1 MRSVF
6 HFLSPHQFIKSMS
19 CDKLLYTQVLAL
31 ASARNNNN
39 YAGMHF
45 QISLLQYPYH
55 VTIVSSFCHQF
66 LPRSS
71 VAMSA
76 AASSFQT
83 LLATWEAIIEFRPNL
98 NQCRQSVQL
107 LSQAVPNVLP
117 AAREWIVM
125 ANQLLDRIEPEL
137 QRTEHQLL
145 CVLQLQ
151 LQHALDQIGHLPQ
164 LDAD

>member
-1 MRSVF
+1 
-6 HFLSPHQFIKSMS
+6 
-19 CDKLLYTQVLAL
+19 
-31 ASARNNNN
+31 
-39 YAGMHF
+39 MHF
-45 QISLLQYPYH
+45 QISLLQYTYH

-83 LLATWEAIIEFRPNL
+83 LLAPWETIIEFRTNL
-98 NQCRQSVQL
+98 NKCRQSLQL

-125 ANQLLDRIEPEL
+125 AKQLLDRIEPEL
-137 QRTEHQLL
+137 QRIEHQPL
-145 CVLQLQ
+145 CILQLQ
-151 LQHALDQIGHLPQ
+151 FSDWPPPTTGRRLTLLFAVWATVPTHPCGCEANQ
-164 LDAD
+164 